1 MMSLGQVYNGTL
13 RHKIASK
20 EITNKYLPH
29 TFLNARALE
38 QIPFCTTAE
47 CPGGSLT
54 IAVKSVYT
62 VGRCRYRFMFSGFT
76 VDRVCGFIGIFYGLG
91 FGLFNK
97 TL

>member
-1 MMSLGQVYNGTL
+1 MSLGQVYNRTL
-13 RHKIASK
+13 RCKIVYK
-20 EITNKYLPH
+20 EITNKYLPR

-38 QIPFCTTAE
+38 QIQFFTPAE

-76 VDRVCGFIGIFYGLG
+76 MDRVCGFIGICYGLG
-91 FGLFNK
+91 FGFFDK